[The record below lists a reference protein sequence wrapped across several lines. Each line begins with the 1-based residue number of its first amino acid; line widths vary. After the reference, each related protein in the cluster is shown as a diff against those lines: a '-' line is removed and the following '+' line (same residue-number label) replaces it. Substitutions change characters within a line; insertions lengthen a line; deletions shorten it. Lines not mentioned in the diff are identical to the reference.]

1 MITFMKKLWRD
12 RRGNALII
20 AAGAMPLVFGAAGL
34 ASDTIQWTMW
44 KRQLQRLADSG
55 AIAGVYAEAAGQPVG
70 TCSSISGATYSNPVA
85 YDIKTN
91 NKLKVTPNCTLT
103 NPPSTGTY
111 ASDVNAVKVAL
122 SLKKR
127 LNFSAMFMPEPPTI
141 TADATAT
148 IIPSGDYCVIS
159 LESTSTTGIT
169 ATGATSVDLGCGMI
183 TNSTSMQAAVATGS
197 SIVKATPVAAVG
209 GIDNSNNW
217 GSGTVLQPFTLAQ
230 SDPFANVNPPTTG
243 SCSNFPAT
251 NNLDFRS
258 NPAHAAGQVVCYKS
272 DMHIQGDVKLGAA
285 VYVLDAASI
294 KMSSTSA
301 SLSCSG
307 CTIILTTSG
316 SNMGA
321 IGGLDVQGG
330 TLNLTAPDSG
340 TYKGIAIYQDRRA
353 TYSSSATNTING
365 NSSSQVQGAI
375 YFPNQQVTF
384 AGTSGMSTSCMQLV
398 ARQVKFTGTSAISNS
413 CPAGSGSGSFK
424 GKRVRL
430 VA

>member
-55 AIAGVYAEAAGQPVG
+55 AIAGVYAEAAGQAVG
-70 TCSSISGATYSNPVA
+70 TCSSISTATYADPVA
-85 YDIKTN
+85 YDIKSN
-91 NKLKVTPNCTLT
+91 NKLKVTPSCTLT
-103 NPPSTGTY
+103 NPPSSGTY
-111 ASDVNAVKVAL
+111 ASDPYAVQVTL
-122 SLKKR
+122 SVQKR
-127 LNFSAMFMPEPPTI
+127 LNFSAMFMSSPPTI

-159 LESTSTTGIT
+159 LESTSSTGIT
-169 ATGATSVDLGCGMI
+169 ATGATNVDLGCGMI
-183 TNSTSMQAAVATGS
+183 TNSTSMEAAVATGS

-209 GIDNSNNW
+209 GIDNSDNW
-217 GSGTVLQPFTLAQ
+217 ATGTVLQPFTLAQ
-230 SDPFANVNPPTTG
+230 SDPFANVSPPTTG

-251 NNLDFRS
+251 NDLDFRTDA
-258 NPAHAAGQVVCYKS
+258 AHASGQVVCYKS

-285 VYVLDAASI
+285 TYVLDAASI
-294 KMSSTSA
+294 KMTSTSA

-316 SNMGA
+316 TDMSK
-321 IGGLDVQGG
+321 IGGVDIQGG
-330 TLNLTAPDSG
+330 KLDLTAPDTG
-340 TYKGIAIYQDRRA
+340 PYKGIAIYQDRRA
-353 TYSSSATNTING
+353 TFSSSATNTING
-365 NSSSQVQGAI
+365 NSSSKIQGAI

-384 AGTSGMSTSCMQLV
+384 AGTSGMSTACMQLV
-398 ARQVKFTGTSAISNS
+398 ARQVKFTGSSAISNS
-413 CPAGSGSGSFK
+413 CPSGSGSGSFK